1 MSLRRTKGIV
11 TDNSSSDP
19 KKEAD
24 VIMTAAALGLA
35 GDYIATTKKP
45 IQFDMDPLE
54 ANNPKEQTKTALFN
68 TTVSKMD
75 AAVAA
80 YLTKKNLA
88 PSQVHAGLSPGYS
101 QGAAIMGVYVLAGQE
116 TPQPVH
122 PGAIASPLV
131 APVLS
136 AKGQALWDKIA
147 TVSPT
152 TPQYTGRGAYTGF
165 VDNKN
170 TTGDTDPVGPRSTAR
185 MVAPA
190 PGIEAP
196 TVVPYSRWLPPDGHA
211 LWNPRKRKGT
221 NTYVPWGLIGGDK
234 ATQDPTPTNATR
246 ATNLADQL
254 ELEMRDKYGMVFTCE
269 PTMTDIAT
277 YTHGMIQAI
286 YKAYTLG
293 PSCVP
298 YEIAVGDATK
308 KMASCLPC
316 TLFMHAAGYPPTS
329 IHLGSGESWAP
340 LYAPYNPNGPIEPNE
355 LGVVRDLNNAWY
367 TRCLEWLKMG
377 LEILDD
383 AHITADRK
391 VSRDAVLDYLKTH
404 GTEPTLCGVLILDAV
419 TVHDAE
425 LNRISRTLRWRH
437 RAP

>member
-1 MSLRRTKGIV
+1 MSLRRTKGVV
-11 TDNSSSDP
+11 TDSASSDP
-19 KKEAD
+19 GKEAD

-35 GDYIATTKKP
+35 GDYIATTKSP
-45 IQFDMDPLE
+45 LQYDMDPLD
-54 ANNPKEQTKTALFN
+54 ANNPKEQPKTALFN

-80 YLTKKNLA
+80 YLTKKNRA
-88 PSQVHAGLSPGYS
+88 PSQVRGGLSPGYW
-101 QGAAIMGVYVLAGQE
+101 QGAMIMGVYVLAGRE
-116 TPQPVH
+116 QPKPARPSDV
-122 PGAIASPLV
+122 ASPLA

-136 AKGQALWDKIA
+136 VKGQALWDKIR
-147 TVSPT
+147 TVSPS

-170 TTGDTDPVGPRSTAR
+170 TVGNTDPVGPRSTVR

-190 PGIEAP
+190 PGVEAP
-196 TVVPYSRWLPPDGHA
+196 TIVPHSRWLPPDGHA
-211 LWNPRKRKGT
+211 LWNPRRRKGA
-221 NTYVPWGLIGGDK
+221 NGYVPWGLIGGDK
-234 ATQDPTPTNATR
+234 ATQDPTPDATR
-246 ATNLADQL
+246 ATNLADQI
-254 ELEMRDKYGMVFTCE
+254 ELEMRGKYGMVFTSE
-269 PTMTDIAT
+269 PTETDIAT

-286 YKAYTLG
+286 YKAYALG
-293 PSCVP
+293 PSCEP
-298 YEIAVGDATK
+298 YEIAVGDQTK

-340 LYAPYNPNGPIEPNE
+340 LYAPYNPNGPTEPNE

-367 TRCLEWLKMG
+367 ARCLEWLKMG

-383 AHITADRK
+383 PHITADHK
-391 VSRDAVLDYLKTH
+391 ASRDAVLDYLKAH
-404 GTEPTLCGVLILDAV
+404 ASEPTLGGVLILDAV

-425 LNRISRTLRWRH
+425 LNRISRTLR
-437 RAP
+437 

>member
-1 MSLRRTKGIV
+1 M
-11 TDNSSSDP
+11 
-19 KKEAD
+19 EAD
-24 VIMTAAALGLA
+24 IIMTAAALGLA

-45 IQFDMDPLE
+45 LQFDMDPLD
-54 ANNPKEQTKTALFN
+54 ASNPKDQKTALFN
-68 TTVSKMD
+68 TTVPKMD
-75 AAVAA
+75 TAVND
-80 YLTKKNLA
+80 YLTKRNIA
-88 PSQVHAGLSPGYS
+88 PSQVRAGLSPGYW
-101 QGAAIMGVYVLAGQE
+101 QGAMIMGVYVLAGQE
-116 TPQPVH
+116 MPKPAH
-122 PGAIASPLV
+122 PCAIASPLA

-136 AKGQALWDKIA
+136 VKGKALWEKIQ

-170 TTGDTDPVGPRSTAR
+170 TVGDTDPVGPRSTAR

-190 PGIEAP
+190 PGVEDP
-196 TVVPYSRWLPPDGHA
+196 TIVPYPRWLPPDGHA

-234 ATQDPTPTNATR
+234 AGQDPTPTNETH

-254 ELEMRDKYGMVFTCE
+254 ELEMRDKYGMVCTSDL
-269 PTMTDIAT
+269 TTTDIAT

-286 YKAYTLG
+286 YKAYALG
-293 PSCVP
+293 PSCEP
-298 YEIAVGDATK
+298 YEIAVGDQTK

-340 LYAPYNPNGPIEPNE
+340 LYAPYNPNGPTEPNE

-367 TRCLEWLKMG
+367 ARCLEWLKMG

-383 AHITADRK
+383 AHITADHK
-391 VSRDAVLDYLKTH
+391 ASRDAVLDYLKTRDK
-404 GTEPTLCGVLILDAV
+404 EPTLGGVLILDAV
-419 TVHDAE
+419 TLHDSE
-425 LNRISRTLRWRH
+425 LNRISRTLR
-437 RAP
+437 

>member
-11 TDNSSSDP
+11 TDSSSSDP
-19 KKEAD
+19 TKEAD

-68 TTVSKMD
+68 TTVPKMD

-116 TPQPVH
+116 TPQTVH

-136 AKGQALWDKIA
+136 VKGQALWDKIA

-190 PGIEAP
+190 PGVEAP

-340 LYAPYNPNGPIEPNE
+340 LYAPYNPNGPTEPNE

-383 AHITADRK
+383 AHIADDHK
-391 VSRDAVLDYLKTH
+391 VSRDAVLDYLEAH
-404 GTEPTLCGVLILDAV
+404 GTEPTLGGVLILDAV
-419 TVHDAE
+419 TVHDSE
-425 LNRISRTLRWRH
+425 LNRINRTLR
-437 RAP
+437 